1 MDKLEAAM
9 IQALHTPEVKQRL
22 ESVGFVIPPL
32 GANAYNNFLKSEI
45 ELWTAM
51 IKKAGIKPE

>member
-9 IQALHTPEVKQRL
+9 IQALQTPEVKQRL